1 MIPVKNCFIIIL
13 VLTIIFHLSVFANGF
28 DELSKAASEKDLAK
42 IVELLDTGINV
53 DAQPDDTPVTVLIIA
68 CSYPGY
74 EDVVL
79 LLISRGADVN
89 FRGKGGKT
97 PLMWAAGNSYKATKI
112 LIENGADVKAKADDG
127 MTAFIQATLGVQSKR
142 VSTEV
147 MDLLL
152 KNGANV
158 NASTSGNDFSGWTA
172 LLFAT
177 VNGDEELVDY
187 LLRQGAFVN
196 HTSDE
201 GQSALSLARQEDY
214 ESIVKLLKK
223 HGALD

>member
-1 MIPVKNCFIIIL
+1 MKKHLIIIIGF
-13 VLTIIFHLSVFANGF
+13 TILFQSYLIGQDF
-28 DELSKAASEKDLAK
+28 DELSKAVAEKDIDK
-42 IVELLDTGINV
+42 ITELLDGGLNA
-53 DAQPDDTPVTVLIIA
+53 DLQPEDTPVTVFLLA
-68 CSYPGY
+68 CSYSGY
-74 EDVVL
+74 EEVVS
-79 LLISRGADVN
+79 LLILRGADVN

-97 PLMWAAGNSYKATKI
+97 PLMWAAGNSYESTNL

-142 VSTEV
+142 VTTRV

-152 KNGANV
+152 ENGANI
-158 NASTSGNDFSGWTA
+158 NATTTGKNISGWTA

-187 LLRQGAFVN
+187 LLRNGAFVN

-201 GQSALSLARQEDY
+201 GQSALALARQEKY
-214 ESIVKLLKK
+214 ESVVKMLKK

>member
-1 MIPVKNCFIIIL
+1 MNKYYFITIA
-13 VLTIIFHLSVFANGF
+13 VTIIFHSFQFAQEF
-28 DELSKAASEKDLAK
+28 DELSKAVSEKD
-42 IVELLDTGINV
+42 IDRITELLDEGINV
-53 DAQPDDTPVTVLIIA
+53 DVQPEDTPVTVLIIA

-74 EDVVL
+74 EDMVS
-79 LLISRGADVN
+79 LLISKEADVN

-97 PLMWAAGNSYKATKI
+97 PLMWAAGNSYKSTK
-112 LIENGADVKAKADDG
+112 LLLENGADIKAKADDG

-142 VSTEV
+142 ITTDV

-152 KNGANV
+152 DNGADV
-158 NASTSGNDFSGWTA
+158 NAALTGKDVSGWTA

-177 VNGDEELVDY
+177 VNGDEELVEY

-196 HTSDE
+196 YTSDE
-201 GQSALSLARQEDY
+201 GQSALALARQEKY
-214 ESIVKLLKK
+214 ESLIQLLKK

>member
-1 MIPVKNCFIIIL
+1 
-13 VLTIIFHLSVFANGF
+13 LTILFNLSLFAQEF
-28 DELSKAASEKDLAK
+28 DELSKAASEKDLKK

-53 DAQPDDTPVTVLIIA
+53 DVHPDDTPVTVLTIA

-74 EDVVL
+74 EDVVS
-79 LLISRGADVN
+79 LLISKGADVN
-89 FRGKGGKT
+89 FRGRGGKT
-97 PLMWAAGNSYKATKI
+97 PLMWAAGNSYKTTKL

-142 VSTEV
+142 VTTDV

-158 NASTSGNDFSGWTA
+158 NASTSGKDFSGWTA

-201 GQSALSLARQEDY
+201 GQSALSLAIQEEY
-214 ESIVKLLKK
+214 ESIIQLLKK
-223 HGALD
+223 HGARD

>member
-1 MIPVKNCFIIIL
+1 MKKYFIIIIGFTFL
-13 VLTIIFHLSVFANGF
+13 FQSYLIAQDF
-28 DELSKAASEKDLAK
+28 DELSKAVAEKDIDK
-42 IVELLDTGINV
+42 ITELLDGGLNA
-53 DAQPDDTPVTVLIIA
+53 DLQPEHTPVTVLLLA
-68 CSYPGY
+68 CSYSGY
-74 EDVVL
+74 EEVVS
-79 LLISRGADVN
+79 LLISKGADVN
-89 FRGKGGKT
+89 FIGKGGKT
-97 PLMWAAGNSYKATKI
+97 PLMWAAGNSFESTNL

-142 VSTEV
+142 VTTRV

-152 KNGANV
+152 ENGANI
-158 NASTSGNDFSGWTA
+158 NATTTGKNISGWTA

-187 LLRQGAFVN
+187 LLRNGAYVN

-201 GQSALSLARQEDY
+201 GQSALALARQEKY
-214 ESIVKLLKK
+214 ESVIKLLKK

>member
-1 MIPVKNCFIIIL
+1 MNKYYFITIAF
-13 VLTIIFHLSVFANGF
+13 TIIFHSFQFAQEF
-28 DELSKAASEKDLAK
+28 DELSKAVSEKD
-42 IVELLDTGINV
+42 IDRITELLDEGINV
-53 DAQPDDTPVTVLIIA
+53 DVQPEDTPVTVLIIA

-74 EDVVL
+74 EDMVS
-79 LLISRGADVN
+79 LLISKEADVN

-97 PLMWAAGNSYKATKI
+97 PLMWAAGNSYKSTK
-112 LIENGADVKAKADDG
+112 LLLENSADVKAKADDG

-142 VSTEV
+142 ISTDV

-152 KNGANV
+152 DNGADV
-158 NASTSGNDFSGWTA
+158 NATITGKDVSGWTA

-177 VNGDEELVDY
+177 VNGDEELVEY

-201 GQSALSLARQEDY
+201 GQSALALARQEKY
-214 ESIVKLLKK
+214 ESLIQLLKK

>member
-1 MIPVKNCFIIIL
+1 MKNCYIIIL
-13 VLTIIFHLSVFANGF
+13 VLTILFNLSLFAQEF
-28 DELSKAASEKDLAK
+28 DELSKAASEKDLKK

-53 DAQPDDTPVTVLIIA
+53 DVHPDDTPVTVLTIA

-74 EDVVL
+74 EDVVS
-79 LLISRGADVN
+79 LLISKGADVN
-89 FRGKGGKT
+89 FRGRGGKT
-97 PLMWAAGNSYKATKI
+97 PLMWAAGNSYKTTKL

-127 MTAFIQATLGVQSKR
+127 MTAFIQATLGIQSKR
-142 VSTEV
+142 VTTDV

-158 NASTSGNDFSGWTA
+158 NASTSGKDFSGWTA

-201 GQSALSLARQEDY
+201 GQSALSLAIQEEY
-214 ESIVKLLKK
+214 ESIIQLLKK
-223 HGALD
+223 HGARD